1 MIAAGV
7 IPPLILANSALKET
21 VGFLRETD
29 VITRGN
35 ANRSLREEIEYASGL
50 KLTELAIECLRTACA
65 ARDLMMV
72 VIDPD
77 TQLRHA
83 VPAEYF
89 DQRPAAD
96 AEFVRGLFGAY
107 ELPEITV
114 SDPLFKLVRSYRGWV
129 HGFVEPEFRAW
140 LVNPESGPQAGPR
153 MRPFFHVDP
162 RAASADVKERKKP
175 GPRPVKIEHCKV
187 GMLADLTEK
196 RRTVEQLQSDTLEA
210 LRAGYGPDY
219 SLNTVGKARDLA
231 ISEFQSSNSEKTLNN
246 S

>member
-1 MIAAGV
+1 
-7 IPPLILANSALKET
+7 
-21 VGFLRETD
+21 
-29 VITRGN
+29 
-35 ANRSLREEIEYASGL
+35 
-50 KLTELAIECLRTACA
+50 
-65 ARDLMMV
+65 
-72 VIDPD
+72 
-77 TQLRHA
+77 
-83 VPAEYF
+83 
-89 DQRPAAD
+89 
-96 AEFVRGLFGAY
+96 
-107 ELPEITV
+107 
-114 SDPLFKLVRSYRGWV
+114 
-129 HGFVEPEFRAW
+129 
-140 LVNPESGPQAGPR
+140 